1 MPAAGVPA
9 TFRSSA
15 VPVWRKYVGAAG
27 TTAGTIPSVDELSVL
42 AQHLHALQQD
52 AEARA
57 QTLACERPG
66 KASEMRAR
74 GRDIKSEDDARV
86 PETSSPTKSESGS
99 DTEWAPDDARRRG
112 SVGRTYGRGKARR
125 KANGPESVPA
135 SVSESAE
142 ILSDAD
148 SEVALSVQRS
158 KMQRPPLGVK
168 LRLTQPSDTRGARTE
183 LRPVPAPPATGI
195 DLHGDTFFD
204 STTFSWDVP
213 PEPEGSVLPKC
224 EPIRLPKPYPTHPND
239 VHEDFSQCDWRD
251 RESVYSVGE
260 AVPEAP
266 SAPKDTARA
275 RPAKEAAQVP
285 ATTFFNFADAYFK
298 PVTEDDLAWL
308 SSRADDPAPFQFP
321 ELGPHYR
328 TVWEKEDAELLGV
341 LRAMDGGHAS
351 TVPPPPAPR
360 AAPEPL
366 LPSSASL
373 DALTDADMYSR
384 TLCGGPLMERLASS
398 LLLPEDGASAASAP
412 ASLAM
417 QSTHSGSSYTS
428 CASDDKVPLL
438 PPPDAHKSL
447 ADMEAQARQAC
458 EAVGL
463 LEPGASTHF
472 DEHADGPIA
481 SALRLA
487 QEKLRHQIRSNEQ
500 RKARLFQVAKDY
512 MAYQDYLA
520 CLQAAEREI
529 EASWTKRTRQLKA
542 SAGKKRKN
550 EPDAGPSR
558 PTQPDALPEALQRR
572 RKLKA
577 AFEPLFA
584 KIPHACA
591 PPTQSIYHGID

>member
-15 VPVWRKYVGAAG
+15 VPAWRKYAG
-27 TTAGTIPSVDELSVL
+27 TAGTGPATIPPLEELSVL

-57 QTLACERPG
+57 RTLADERPA
-66 KASEMRAR
+66 KASGTRAR
-74 GRDIKSEDDARV
+74 ARDIKAEDDERV

-99 DTEWAPDDARRRG
+99 DTEWAPEDARRRA
-112 SVGRTYGRGKARR
+112 SVGRTYGRGTARR
-125 KANGPESVPA
+125 KASGPG
-135 SVSESAE
+135 VSESTE
-142 ILSDAD
+142 LLSDGD
-148 SEVALSVQRS
+148 SEGALSAQRS
-158 KMQRPPLGVK
+158 KTQRPPLGVK
-168 LRLTQPSDTRGARTE
+168 LRLTQPSDARSVRTE
-183 LRPVPAPPATGI
+183 LRPVPAAPATGI

-204 STTFSWDVP
+204 NTTFSWDVP
-213 PEPEGSVLPKC
+213 LEPEGSVLPKC
-224 EPIRLPKPYPTHPND
+224 EPTRLPKPYPTHPND
-239 VHEDFSQCDWRD
+239 VHEDFSERDWRE
-251 RESVYSVGE
+251 RESVYSVGDTASE
-260 AVPEAP
+260 
-266 SAPKDTARA
+266 SSMAPKDTARA
-275 RPAKEAAQVP
+275 RPAKEASQVP

-341 LRAMDGGHAS
+341 LRAMDGSHAGA
-351 TVPPPPAPR
+351 VPPPRVVA
-360 AAPEPL
+360 EPL

-373 DALTDADMYSR
+373 DALADADMYSR
-384 TLCGGPLMERLASS
+384 TLCGGPLMERLAAS
-398 LLLPEDGASAASAP
+398 LLLPEDVSASVP
-412 ASLAM
+412 ASQAM
-417 QSTHSGSSYTS
+417 QSTHSSSSHTS
-428 CASDDKVPLL
+428 HASDDAEGPPL
-438 PPPDAHKSL
+438 PPPDAHKPL

-458 EAVGL
+458 EAMGL
-463 LEPGASTHF
+463 LEPGASAHF

-542 SAGKKRKN
+542 
-550 EPDAGPSR
+550 
-558 PTQPDALPEALQRR
+558 TRR
-572 RKLKA
+572 A
-577 AFEPLFA
+577 A
-584 KIPHACA
+584 
-591 PPTQSIYHGID
+591 

>member
-15 VPVWRKYVGAAG
+15 VPVWRKYAGAAG
-27 TTAGTIPSVDELSVL
+27 SSAGVIPSLDELSTL

-57 QTLACERPG
+57 RTLAEERPS
-66 KASEMRAR
+66 KASATRTKS
-74 GRDIKSEDDARV
+74 RDIKAEDDLRV

-99 DTEWAPDDARRRG
+99 DTEWAPDEARRRG

-125 KANGPESVPA
+125 KASA
-135 SVSESAE
+135 SAMGSEYADM
-142 ILSDAD
+142 LSDAD
-148 SEVALSVQRS
+148 SEVALSTQRS
-158 KMQRPPLGVK
+158 KVQRPPVGVK
-168 LRLTQPSDTRGARTE
+168 LRLTQPSDARAARTE
-183 LRPVPAPPATGI
+183 LRPVPVAPYTGV
-195 DLHGDTFFD
+195 DLHGDTFYD
-204 STTFSWDVP
+204 NTTFSWDVP
-213 PEPEGSVLPKC
+213 PAPEGSILPKC

-239 VHEDFSQCDWRD
+239 VHEDFSERDWRE
-251 RESVYSVGE
+251 RESVYSVGD
-260 AVPEAP
+260 AAP
-266 SAPKDTARA
+266 PAPAPKDATRA
-275 RPAKEAAQVP
+275 RPAKEVSQVP
-285 ATTFFNFADAYFK
+285 ATTFFHFADAYFK

-308 SSRADDPAPFQFP
+308 SSRADDPTPFQFP
-321 ELGPHYR
+321 DLGPHYR

-341 LRAMDGGHAS
+341 LRAMEGGGAS
-351 TVPPPPAPR
+351 APPLPVPVLAPARTVT
-360 AAPEPL
+360 EPL

-398 LLLPEDGASAASAP
+398 LLLPDPGATSDSAP

-417 QSTHSGSSYTS
+417 QSTHSSSS
-428 CASDDKVPLL
+428 HASSASDEAEKPW
-438 PPPDAHKSL
+438 PPSPDPHKSL

-463 LEPGASTHF
+463 LEPGASAHF

-487 QEKLRHQIRSNEQ
+487 QEKLRRQIRSNEQ
-500 RKARLFQVAKDY
+500 RKARLFQVAKDC

-550 EPDAGPSR
+550 DTDAAPSR
-558 PTQPDALPEALQRR
+558 PPPPDALPDALQQRK
-572 RKLKA
+572 KLKA

>member
-1 MPAAGVPA
+1 M
-9 TFRSSA
+9 
-15 VPVWRKYVGAAG
+15 PVWRKYAG
-27 TTAGTIPSVDELSVL
+27 TAGTSAGMIPSIDELGVL
-42 AQHLHALQQD
+42 AQHLHALRQD

-57 QTLACERPG
+57 RTLADERPA
-66 KASEMRAR
+66 KASGTRAR
-74 GRDIKSEDDARV
+74 VRDIKTEDDARI
-86 PETSSPTKSESGS
+86 PETSSPTKSESSS
-99 DTEWAPDDARRRG
+99 DVEWAPDDARRRA
-112 SVGRTYGRGKARR
+112 SVGRTYGRGTARR
-125 KANGPESVPA
+125 KANGP
-135 SVSESAE
+135 SVSESTE
-142 ILSDAD
+142 IVLDSDSD
-148 SEVALSVQRS
+148 VALSVQRS

-168 LRLTQPSDTRGARTE
+168 LRLTQPSDARGVRTE
-183 LRPVPAPPATGI
+183 LRPVPALPATGI
-195 DLHGDTFFD
+195 DLHGDTFLD

-213 PEPEGSVLPKC
+213 PEPEGTVLPRC

-239 VHEDFSQCDWRD
+239 VNEDFSERDWRERD
-251 RESVYSVGE
+251 SVYSVDDT
-260 AVPEAP
+260 APEA
-266 SAPKDTARA
+266 SAAPKDTARA
-275 RPAKEAAQVP
+275 RPAKEASQVP

-341 LRAMDGGHAS
+341 LRAMDGGPAGA
-351 TVPPPPAPR
+351 VPPLPAPR
-360 AAPEPL
+360 VVAEPL

-398 LLLPEDGASAASAP
+398 LLLPENASASAP

-417 QSTHSGSSYTS
+417 QSTHSASSHTS
-428 CASDDKVPLL
+428 NASDDTEGPPL
-438 PPPDAHKSL
+438 PPPDTHKPL

-463 LEPGASTHF
+463 LEPGASAHF

-487 QEKLRHQIRSNEQ
+487 QEKLRCQIRSNEQ

-542 SAGKKRKN
+542 SAGKKRKA
-550 EPDAGPSR
+550 ESDAGLSR
-558 PTQPDALPEALQRR
+558 PQPDALPEALQRR
-572 RKLKA
+572 KKLKA
-577 AFEPLFA
+577 TFEPLFA